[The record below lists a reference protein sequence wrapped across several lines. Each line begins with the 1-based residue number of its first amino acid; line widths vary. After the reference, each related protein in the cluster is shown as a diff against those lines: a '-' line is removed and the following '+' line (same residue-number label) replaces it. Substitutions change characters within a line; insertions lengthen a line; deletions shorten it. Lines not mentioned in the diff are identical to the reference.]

1 MGNAAVESHHQL
13 LSTIAVSKEFLG
25 MSYDAIMKM
34 PLKDFY
40 TILRIRAAE
49 EKKKQEYLQQQQ
61 QKQMNDIKSSNVSSN
76 KKIPMKSKL

>member
-1 MGNAAVESHHQL
+1 MGNSAVESHNQL

-25 MSYDAIMKM
+25 MSYQAIMKM

-61 QKQMNDIKSSNVSSN
+61 QKQLNDIKSPSTNIR
-76 KKIPMKSKL
+76 KPLPIKS